1 VEQVK
6 LLKRIPLFRNLDDSD
21 LGLIATKLHRERYSK
36 GVYVFNKGDFG
47 DTLYLVDSGELAV
60 VGDDGD
66 QAIAFLGPG
75 SFVGEISLLL
85 AQPRTATLQVVID
98 AQLWALRKADFE
110 ALIRTRPAIAL
121 EMMRE
126 ISRRLVKT
134 TEQKAVSRKRRRIT
148 AVFGDLAKELAL
160 SIFFQIKS
168 PVGFLPLSGAA
179 IPADVTISG
188 GLMMLGR
195 ENLDEAKLA
204 ESLSYQVGVFA
215 HIVIALPDE
224 PDPVTRKAISL
235 ADTVVSIGT
244 PPAWFDPALAKC
256 DFWLVDPDQD
266 DLARLARRLL
276 GQTVGLALSSG
287 GSRGLAHLGVL
298 KVLIE
303 EDIPVDMVAGTS
315 AGALF
320 GALYV
325 LGWDVERLT
334 DFAKELKLA
343 THWRNWDFN
352 IPPLTALVKGK
363 VARNKLI
370 GKWVENKSFEDLET
384 PMYMVAADA
393 YTGEEVVYDSGPLAD
408 AIRASL
414 SIPFVAEPWHYQG
427 RYLIDGGIVNPLP
440 ASVLR
445 DRGADIVIASSVVQ
459 PLVKTYRGSTDKV
472 PNIMQTVSNMF
483 SAMEAEVISKQFPL
497 IDVLVQH
504 DVAAN
509 HALDFD
515 QADVLIDIGVQSAR
529 QMLPA
534 IQKALKFSV
543 RGA

>member
-1 VEQVK
+1 
-6 LLKRIPLFRNLDDSD
+6 
-21 LGLIATKLHRERYSK
+21 
-36 GVYVFNKGDFG
+36 
-47 DTLYLVDSGELAV
+47 
-60 VGDDGD
+60 
-66 QAIAFLGPG
+66 
-75 SFVGEISLLL
+75 
-85 AQPRTATLQVVID
+85 
-98 AQLWALRKADFE
+98 
-110 ALIRTRPAIAL
+110 
-121 EMMRE
+121 
-126 ISRRLVKT
+126 
-134 TEQKAVSRKRRRIT
+134 
-148 AVFGDLAKELAL
+148 
-160 SIFFQIKS
+160 
-168 PVGFLPLSGAA
+168 
-179 IPADVTISG
+179 
-188 GLMMLGR
+188 MMLGR
-195 ENLDEAKLA
+195 ENLNEAKLA
-204 ESLSYQVGVFA
+204 ESLSYQVGVFS
-215 HIVIALPDE
+215 HIVIVLPDQ
-224 PDPVTRKAISL
+224 PDPVARKAISL
-235 ADTVVSIGT
+235 ADTVVSIG
-244 PPAWFDPALAKC
+244 PPPVWFDPVLAKC
-256 DFWLVDPDQD
+256 EFWVVDPEQD
-266 DLARLARRLL
+266 DLARLSRRLL
-276 GQTVGLALSSG
+276 GQSVGLALSSG

-303 EDIPVDMVAGTS
+303 ENIPVDLVAGTS

-325 LGWDVERLT
+325 LGWDVDRLAG
-334 DFAKELKLA
+334 FAQELKLA
-343 THWRNWDFN
+343 TRWRNWDFN

-370 GKWVENKSFEDLET
+370 GKWVENKSFEELET

-414 SIPFVAEPWHYQG
+414 SIPFVADPWHYQG

-459 PLVKTYRGSTDKV
+459 PLAKTYRGSTDKR

-497 IDVLVQH
+497 IDVLIQH

-515 QADVLIDIGVQSAR
+515 QANVLIDIGVQSAR

-534 IQKALKFSV
+534 IRNTLKYSA
-543 RGA
+543 RGM